1 MKSALIKILAGLM
14 SNGETRKKVFAAV
27 LGICGFFLFL
37 MFAPLAVLSSM
48 GEIQPPDLDSFDTRQ
63 IMSAIEG
70 LQTEAMQ
77 IKGEE
82 IAAAM
87 EDQGIRQ
94 QTIKAQLIYF
104 SFFDEA
110 SDADISE
117 YVQLFADAED
127 DADLID
133 SINSKYGLSI
143 DYDEYM
149 QTYVFVMHSTLN
161 EYMFTDTDTK
171 NAADLAA
178 WADNA
183 YVSGWAYTD
192 DGIGEQ
198 DAGTKIRG
206 CDDTGLILGYLN
218 YNADEKVFGA
228 EYSDLTYTE
237 QGEIDTLPEVA
248 GIGLY
253 DGTTYGV
260 YVGGG
265 EVIWSDGSL
274 GYVTK
279 DLVAKGG
286 WTKWCTY
293 DGISYPQ
300 EVQDKIDELNVSEDS
315 EESGE

>member
-14 SNGETRKKVFAAV
+14 SNGETRKKVFSAV

-37 MFAPLAVLSSM
+37 MFAPLVVLSSM
-48 GEIQPPDLDSFDTRQ
+48 GDIQSPDLDSFDTRQ
-63 IMSAIEG
+63 IISAIEG

-82 IAAAM
+82 IASAM

-104 SFFDEA
+104 SFFDED

-117 YVQLFADAED
+117 YVQLFADAEY

-149 QTYVFVMHSTLN
+149 QTYVFVMNSTLN
-161 EYMFTDTDTK
+161 EYMFTDADTK

-178 WADNA
+178 WAENA

-192 DGIGEQ
+192 GGIGAQ

-237 QGEIDTLPEVA
+237 QGDVDTLPEVA
-248 GIGLY
+248 GLGLY

-265 EVIWSDGSL
+265 KVIWSDGSL

-279 DLVAKGG
+279 DLVANGRWTSWGEFGG
-286 WTKWCTY
+286 IDYPKY
-293 DGISYPQ
+293 DT
-300 EVQDKIDELNVSEDS
+300 DESS
-315 EESGE
+315 RP

>member
-1 MKSALIKILAGLM
+1 MKQLALIITSELLNAKERTKKFFIPVMSVIFGFLGLM
-14 SNGETRKKVFAAV
+14 
-27 LGICGFFLFL
+27 FL
-37 MFAPLAVLSSM
+37 PLAVLSSM
-48 GEIQPPDLDSFDTRQ
+48 GDIPPPDLDSFDTQQ

-77 IKGEE
+77 IKGDE

-104 SFFDEA
+104 SFFDED

-117 YVQLFADAED
+117 YVQLFADTED

-149 QTYVFVMHSTLN
+149 QTYVFVMNSTLN
-161 EYMFTDTDTK
+161 EYMFTDSATK

-178 WADNA
+178 WSENA
-183 YVSGWAYTD
+183 YVSGWAYTYG
-192 DGIGEQ
+192 GIGAQ
-198 DAGTKIRG
+198 DSGTKIRG
-206 CDDTGLILGYLN
+206 CDDTGLILGYLD
-218 YNADEKVFGA
+218 YSPDEKVFGA

-237 QGEIDTLPEVA
+237 QGDVDTLPEVA

-279 DLVAKGG
+279 GLVAKGR
-286 WTKWCTY
+286 WTSWGEFDGVDYPKY
-293 DGISYPQ
+293 DT
-300 EVQDKIDELNVSEDS
+300 DDS
-315 EESGE
+315 SHP

>member
-14 SNGETRKKVFAAV
+14 SNGETRKKVFSAV

-37 MFAPLAVLSSM
+37 MFAPLVVLSSM
-48 GEIQPPDLDSFDTRQ
+48 GDIQSPDLDSFDTRQ
-63 IMSAIEG
+63 IISAIEG

-82 IAAAM
+82 IASAM

-104 SFFDEA
+104 SFFDED

-117 YVQLFADAED
+117 YVQLFADAEY

-149 QTYVFVMHSTLN
+149 QTYVFVMNSTLN
-161 EYMFTDTDTK
+161 EYMFTDADTK

-178 WADNA
+178 WAENA

-192 DGIGEQ
+192 GGIGAQ

-206 CDDTGLILGYLN
+206 CDDTGLILGYLD
-218 YNADEKVFGA
+218 YSPDEKVFGA

-237 QGEIDTLPEVA
+237 QGDIDTLPEVA

-279 DLVAKGG
+279 GLVAKGR
-286 WTKWCTY
+286 WTSWGEFGGIDYPEY
-293 DGISYPQ
+293 DT
-300 EVQDKIDELNVSEDS
+300 DDS
-315 EESGE
+315 SRP